1 MAKKTIITAAL
12 TGAVTPKELNPYIPL
27 TPEEI
32 AEDAYQCWKAGA
44 AIVHLHMRDD
54 EGLGTMDQKKFAE
67 TVRLIRAHK
76 DCDVVINCTSSGA
89 AKMPPDEGRMEHFE
103 TLPEIEMGS
112 FDAGSINWGCQVVF
126 ENSPRFLEKLCDCY
140 LRNDVKPELEIFD
153 RGMLGNANYYAKKG
167 FLKTPMYYQFVL
179 GVLGGMEATPENLI
193 NLVQHIPEDSTWSA
207 FGIGSGHLP
216 IMFTTL
222 ALGGHIRVGLEDNVI
237 MGRDEN
243 GQKILATNVKLVE
256 RAVHAVK
263 CFGNEVATPAEAR
276 EILGIKPLVC

>member
-54 EGLGTMDQKKFAE
+54 EG
-67 TVRLIRAHK
+67 
-76 DCDVVINCTSSGA
+76 
-89 AKMPPDEGRMEHFE
+89 RMEHFE

-112 FDAGSINWGCQVVF
+112 FDAGSMNWGCQMVF

-167 FLKTPMYYQFVL
+167 LLKTPMYYQFVL
-179 GVLGGMEATPENLI
+179 GVLGGMEATPENLV
-193 NLVQHIPEDSTWSA
+193 NLVQHIPEGSTWSA
-207 FGIGSGHLP
+207 FGIGAGHLP
-216 IMFTTL
+216 IMFTAL

-263 CFGNEVATPAEAR
+263 CFGNDVATPAEAR
-276 EILGIKPLVC
+276 EILGIKPFVR